1 MFLPPGGSQFQRF
14 GPSSEFRIFCFW
26 PNREILICQCFMIF
40 LAVSEGFR
48 GFPKV
53 PEGPRRSSKVPE
65 GFQKFSKFPNFSD
78 QNVNFWVQEVS
89 QGTPK
94 GAPRS
99 PKGALGSPL
108 GASLA
113 REEFEGKTSKLA
125 EAFDEN
131 WSDRAQNSSASF
143 IFSEKA

>member
-1 MFLPPGGSQFQRF
+1 MKNQLQHVFLPPGGSQFQRF

-65 GFQKFSKFPNFSD
+65 GFQRFSKFPNCFGPKC
-78 QNVNFWVQEVS
+78 QLLGPRGVPR
-89 QGTPK
+89 GPK
-94 GAPRS
+94 GVPRGPQGVPKGPQGVPGS
-99 PKGALGSPL
+99 PKGV
-108 GASLA
+108 
-113 REEFEGKTSKLA
+113 RRYFVTKTGKLA
-125 EAFDEN
+125 EAFDK
-131 WSDRAQNSSASF
+131 F
-143 IFSEKA
+143 